1 MNELKIIKAVYYDP
15 NIGVKQGTD
24 VTTELSAEIREGVL
38 FYNGIYNRI
47 FPDRFKGIYKKL
59 KIEGHWGGKPF
70 NKFYNEN
77 EKINLPNDLGKNKK
91 QRWWERTWVQ
101 ILFVLGALAG
111 IVSLFFYFL

>member
-15 NIGVKQGTD
+15 NIGVEQGTD

-47 FPDRFKGIYKKL
+47 FPDSFKGIYKKL
-59 KIEGHWGGKPF
+59 KIEGDWGGKPF

-77 EKINLPNDLGKNKK
+77 EKINLPNDLGNTTK
-91 QRWWERTWVQ
+91 RWWERTSVQ
-101 ILFVLGALAG
+101 ILFALGSIAS
-111 IVSLFFYFL
+111 IVGLYFYFTK